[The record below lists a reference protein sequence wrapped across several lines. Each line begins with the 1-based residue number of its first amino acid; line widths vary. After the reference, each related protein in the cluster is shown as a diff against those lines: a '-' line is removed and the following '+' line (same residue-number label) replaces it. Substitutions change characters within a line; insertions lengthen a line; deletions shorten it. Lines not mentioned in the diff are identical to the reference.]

1 MNFQF
6 PAYPYASCQRG
17 LVYMCHVRHSTQ
29 GVLQPHT
36 DGHLYRPKRGVAA
49 AGVWSRK
56 RSLAALGGGLVVSS
70 HSRGHC
76 WKNPISSWF
85 RGPFDIT
92 VIRGST
98 ISFQL
103 LTLESYWIISV
114 PYLCGQST
122 LVAERRAPWDF
133 ISGSG
138 GPTFFFLTALENFS
152 QRQWSNF
159 HLATL

>member
-1 MNFQF
+1 M
-6 PAYPYASCQRG
+6 PAAK
-17 LVYMCHVRHSTQ
+17 
-29 GVLQPHT
+29 GVLSTCVMSDIQSKGFCNLIPMAIFK
-36 DGHLYRPKRGVAA
+36 GPSEGFAE

-103 LTLESYWIISV
+103 LTLESYWNISV

>member
-1 MNFQF
+1 M
-6 PAYPYASCQRG
+6 PAAK
-17 LVYMCHVRHSTQ
+17 
-29 GVLQPHT
+29 GVLSTCVMSDIQSKGFCNLIPMAIT
-36 DGHLYRPKRGVAA
+36 KGPSEGFAA

-76 WKNPISSWF
+76 WKNPIYSWF

-103 LTLESYWIISV
+103 LTLDHLSSLPLWSIHI
-114 PYLCGQST
+114 
-122 LVAERRAPWDF
+122 
-133 ISGSG
+133 GSG
-138 GPTFFFLTALENFS
+138 APSSLGFHQWIRWSNIFFLTALENFS

>member
-1 MNFQF
+1 M
-6 PAYPYASCQRG
+6 PAAK
-17 LVYMCHVRHSTQ
+17 
-29 GVLQPHT
+29 GVLSTCVMSDIQSKGFCNLIPMAIFK
-36 DGHLYRPKRGVAA
+36 GPSEGFAA

-70 HSRGHC
+70 HCRGHC
-76 WKNPISSWF
+76 WKNPIYSWF

-122 LVAERRAPWDF
+122 IYISVYICVYLQRMDFNRLNSKWACHRIKDAPQARIVTGKYTTNWNLSV
-133 ISGSG
+133 I
-138 GPTFFFLTALENFS
+138 
-152 QRQWSNF
+152 
-159 HLATL
+159 